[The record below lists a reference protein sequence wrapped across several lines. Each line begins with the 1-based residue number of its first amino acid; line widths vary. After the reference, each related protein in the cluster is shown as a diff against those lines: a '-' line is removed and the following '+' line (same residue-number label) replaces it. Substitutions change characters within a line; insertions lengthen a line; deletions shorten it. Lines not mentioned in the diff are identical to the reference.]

1 MAVISRLRRP
11 EEIAFDSA
19 LDTIAHRSQPAARS
33 TRSNVL
39 AMADAVAAEEE
50 RRRREEE
57 ARMALLAQMD
67 RQQYNAEQERRQ
79 REAEAQAAAQEA
91 ARREQLRKEAE
102 ARITRTTGR
111 NVSDLELLQA
121 QDRIARGGHGGE
133 LTREDGHGGHGGEL
147 KKQETP
153 EEIARGGHGG
163 QLGFVRANEDED
175 QRGDGRG
182 GHGGQLGFVRG
193 EEEEKPRERMER
205 IAETILPDASG
216 SFRRSEEA
224 REKGTGEKGKGTRLS
239 GSLANEARNL
249 EQERRNLDNFEAFTP
264 GEEAMKRREYA
275 ELEKEE
281 NRLQELL
288 EREEREKQ
296 RMSVTDAMRALDVI
310 DKGEER
316 LTGKNTPDW
325 LIENE
330 RAEMEKERAEAEA
343 ALAQDPEAEKKY
355 KALRDLSVYKPVN
368 VLGQDTDR
376 YRTNLTTLRMM
387 QAENPTQADFAA
399 QAEAELTR
407 RINLAEDPD
416 ATIKENEAR
425 IRELEEME
433 LSGGYFGT
441 GTPREK
447 IKAAKDNLQ
456 RQNKFLEAY
465 KDSQGVTE
473 EEIEEGK
480 MVSEARG
487 EKTEQQQGVD
497 YGGDIFT
504 DAVMTVRDAMA
515 ETGGADTSKMYKTWL
530 GQMNENERNLYY
542 AYLAQ
547 DAKDGGNRAAEYKQ
561 LMDRELDKRRAEAT
575 EEYVEGWT
583 TADPYTAKLAQAAN
597 EPLKLAGTV
606 YDAASRLAGTNN
618 PHSMA
623 YLPTML
629 QDTVNE
635 TVSNLIDE
643 RVKDPTWNKVVH
655 VLDEAGTNILNNGVR
670 NAVGGALGL
679 GPVASTVAMG
689 LGEAGGT
696 AREAALGMESS
707 YLASLTPA
715 EDSRQAAL
723 KGAFSAIG
731 EMAGEF
737 LPTEHWFGNIKESTR
752 GIGQF
757 LVNVLK
763 QTATEI
769 PGEILTDVIDKA
781 ADNYIMGERSE
792 DAQLKAEL
800 VYNGIPEDEADRLV
814 RREFGRGILNTVMVT
829 ALSSGVSSAY
839 TQGIGNSRVNKA
851 QRILDDYTQSHGLE
865 RIQIESLND
874 LNANGTRQ
882 TYEAALDAA
891 NHPDTAENSYSTP
904 EAAEA
909 AAAQPA
915 AEGTNADEE
924 EKIGRAI
931 SKAAALA
938 QEKQLQDNLD
948 AAAANEAR
956 ANVNRLAEEIVSE
969 RVKPMTEEQ
978 IQQRDR
984 EAERV
989 RGRAYVEQMTPEE
1002 EAEWIRQ
1009 RHEGLETS
1017 SGRDAATFP
1026 MGEGIQAEEFAPAAQ
1041 EAAGSEAVA
1050 EIVEDAA
1057 KGLEPQPAEAAQPVQ
1072 PAQPNRRHIELKTKA
1087 GKEIAIDMDEEG
1099 SRSIKDESGEHV
1111 EFDAAEDQD
1120 SAPQVILRKTHG
1132 KDAGEAKAIAV
1143 AIESADEN
1151 QDKDSVATE
1160 ASGAYTAA
1168 NEGREIS
1175 ETAKATIYSGLT
1187 EAQLAEA
1194 EAQGRREREE
1204 RQRAEY
1210 ETTKRNA
1217 GRYGFRLADD
1227 KYRVGLNVESL
1238 SDENAADGAKR
1249 LQMIALDAFGKEF
1262 GIDIRVHNTLGEG
1275 KENGKYRTGSGVINV
1290 SLDAEDGGIL
1300 RAASHEL
1307 YHYIRDWAAEGA
1319 DRIKTFVLD
1328 TLANAQ
1334 NYNLEQRRA
1343 ELTAENERNGIE
1355 ENVDEE
1361 IVADAMLDV
1370 IGQEGTLRKALGG
1383 NNETL
1388 IDKIKEGVAK
1398 VRNFLRNV
1406 LNRIGRNNA
1415 EVAALKDDEAYMERL
1430 TSIVNEETRAA
1441 TARRREKERARAITE
1456 KKQLGKYTQQD
1467 LQGIARAV
1475 EEARETGEENAVEDV
1490 LTTYGAY
1497 LLQETDDAE
1506 EGRDKRKKVK
1516 RLFEAL
1522 DEGQNMAKAAET
1534 AELELTDEQR
1544 TFFGWAERE
1553 RHEEETVER
1562 ERNREKHLPVEFS
1575 RKEEETDPDGETAE
1589 EITERVL
1596 REEEEEEEDETWKTK
1611 KLFGRI
1617 IDLMKYGRKYFN
1629 DPENPNVGTWADR
1642 VPEIVQEVKSRG
1654 YSSISDGELSGMIR
1668 KMYTALD
1675 DTIARGGNIT
1685 PSEIFNYAGEIAEQ
1699 VAKKARRKDESTESE
1714 DKSEFRKFLHD
1725 TVFRINPELKGYIKS
1740 AYGGIWQLNKEFR
1753 GITSFTWAERGNTY
1767 DKDGHRKGTHP
1778 IDDLYVEGWR
1788 GKREGDTDFFD
1799 QNEIPNREDQFEH
1812 FIELANWARKEE
1824 TTYSWAGMRET
1835 DYIEDITN
1843 AIVMDYLDI
1852 GVDKMMAG
1860 TNEQDLDRYRKLSRE
1875 LQKQYRTAKRTLED
1889 NMRTELAEITG
1900 QDPSQ
1905 IDLTKR
1911 GEIKEKYRA
1920 QLEALATQYAA
1931 EAQTEAV
1938 NMQIE
1943 AARQMDEAAE
1953 TAKEKG
1959 TLLAQ
1964 ISDLRAALNSEHEA
1978 RELEYQHREE
1988 EVKNSL
1994 NEEIRKRAERA
2005 GLQRNIKRNITNM
2018 QRRLQQPSDKAH
2030 IADEYRGG
2038 IATALKTL
2046 GETIFEPK
2054 PDAKTGWTYAFS
2066 TLRDVLQRMEDEADE
2081 AGTGAINIDP
2091 DLAVDITNLEEALT
2105 YTTKDG
2111 EKKIRHN
2118 WRNMSNTELKDL
2130 DSIIERL
2137 RHTIDHADEAHK
2149 LAKDQT
2155 ITDLAEEL
2163 HGSAENAESE
2173 KVRGNLAAGI
2183 NRYLNK
2189 SLRDPVR
2196 YFKEWSRKIG
2206 GESGQRVWKALRAS
2220 LDTQIRD
2227 TAEAERLFAEATNNT
2242 DEARKDPA
2250 YNRNDWDIRR
2260 WTGKSAAALEV
2271 QLDSGETVTMTPGQL
2286 MYVYLARKREQARNH
2301 MLGIATKGGDRVGG
2315 GITIARAESKNGPHE
2330 VTEPVK
2336 VTDADLQRMEDL
2348 LTKEQKEV
2356 ADRISAKILN
2366 GFGTKLGNEVSQS
2379 LYGYTKFTEKS
2390 YIPIKIYEGGKS
2402 VTSGTENMNP
2412 FYRLKNQGF
2421 TKQLVKNA
2429 SAPLEIQDLFDIAS
2443 DHTVGMINYHA
2454 WAETLSD
2461 ITRLLNYKFSEDREI
2476 DNIDEDGQHYL
2487 TTVTETT
2494 GSVSQD
2500 IIRVMGRDGKAYLT
2514 QLLKDINGLTKDQIE
2529 AGASFAQQWLS
2540 KYKGAAVAFNLSTV
2554 AKQPL
2559 SIVRAFDVIPM
2570 HYFAKGTNVL
2580 SDAERRRITDDMAE
2594 YAPIYTWKQ
2603 YGNFI
2608 MDAGKSAENIF
2619 FPQMESAAGKISE
2632 TGMKGAGLADNL
2644 TWMNIWRAAERMTDS
2659 QHPDLQKGSDEY
2671 KQQVAEIFNQC
2682 IDETQVV
2689 DSILHRTE
2697 IMRSKSAMLKMVTSF
2712 MGEPLKTFNAMMD
2725 KVNAYVENRTMD
2737 NAKSLAKTAGIMT
2750 MSGMLVGLVSSIIQ
2764 SMRHWDDD
2772 KPLGE
2777 EILKRYF
2784 GDYENKNWMESIVEA
2799 LVGSNLGGE
2808 LNPLNSIPYA
2818 RDIMELM
2825 SGYDISRTDMD
2836 SISNLIDT
2844 GTKLVKNLSGEE
2856 TKTPVQKRLL
2866 DFASAVSNFAG
2877 IPIGN
2882 LVKETRYLSNEA
2894 ARGMEAAG
2902 VDTLNW
2908 QYFNLRQL
2916 EALDPGNKNDYI
2928 ALMLKAEEQG
2938 KTEWAQHLR
2947 EDLIANG
2954 ITDEQIN
2961 NRIKNVQ
2968 MGRILGDGESVSA
2981 ENAAANYYEALKAGD
2996 RDRAKEVYDGMFR
3009 FYKSDSINS
3018 AIAAQ
3023 IKNDPRTK
3031 EVNKARMKGDS
3042 GPMQQWVKE
3051 LRAMGISDDLITKG
3065 INNNYNALTKAEK
3078 AETTKPAAAP
3088 TAKPEVTAEVG
3099 VYTYSDLYSA
3109 IGSGTAKDAQ
3119 EIVSALRNQGKK
3131 DDNIRTQLT
3140 KNFKPEYLDAYRRGD
3155 KRTMQQLES
3164 KLLGLGVGYTEKSFA
3179 TWIKDYEKNK

>member
-1 MAVISRLRRP
+1 MAVITRLRRP

-39 AMADAVAAEEE
+39 AMADAVAEEEE

-57 ARMALLAQMD
+57 ARMALLSQMD
-67 RQQYNAEQERRQ
+67 RQQYNAEMERRQ

-91 ARREQLRKEAE
+91 ARREQLRQEAE
-102 ARITRTTGR
+102 KRITRDTGR

-121 QDRIARGGHGGE
+121 QARNPALNNVASLDLQRAMVDITNRRKE
-133 LTREDGHGGHGGEL
+133 KRE
-147 KKQETP
+147 
-153 EEIARGGHGG
+153 AR
-163 QLGFVRANEDED
+163 QAEW
-175 QRGDGRG
+175 QRR
-182 GHGGQLGFVRG
+182 
-193 EEEEKPRERMER
+193 EEEKQSAGTVQLPGA
-205 IAETILPDASG
+205 AE

-224 REKGTGEKGKGTRLS
+224 RERGTGEKEKGTRLS

-281 NRLQELL
+281 NRLQDLL

-316 LTGKNTPDW
+316 LTSKNTPDW
-325 LIENE
+325 MLENE
-330 RAEMEKERAEAEA
+330 RAEMERERAEAEA
-343 ALAQDPEAEKKY
+343 ALAKDPEAEKKY
-355 KALRDLSVYKPVN
+355 RVLRDLSVYKPVN

-376 YRTNLTTLRMM
+376 YRNNLTTLRLM

-416 ATIKENEAR
+416 TTIKENEAR

-447 IKAAKDNLQ
+447 IKAAKENLQ

-465 KDSQGVTE
+465 KDLQGVTE
-473 EEIEEGK
+473 EEIAEGK
-480 MVSEARG
+480 KISEARG

-497 YGGDIFT
+497 YGGDIFA

-515 ETGGADTSKMYKTWL
+515 ETGGADTTKMYKTWL

-707 YLASLTPA
+707 YLASLNPA

-757 LVNVLK
+757 IVNVLK

-781 ADNYIMGERSE
+781 ADNYIMKERSE

-829 ALSSGVSSAY
+829 ALSSGASSAY

-851 QRILDDYTQSHGLE
+851 QRILDDYTSSHGLE
-865 RIQIESLND
+865 RIQIEGLDD

-948 AAAANEAR
+948 AQAANEVR
-956 ANVNRLAEEIVSE
+956 DNVNRLAEEIVSE

-978 IQQRDR
+978 IRERDR

-1009 RHEGLETS
+1009 RHQTSSVTADAVPPSPEGKAAS

-1111 EFDAAEDQD
+1111 EFDAEEDQD

-1132 KDAGEAKAIAV
+1132 KDTGEAKAIAV

-1160 ASGAYTAA
+1160 AGGAYTAA

-1175 ETAKATIYSGLT
+1175 DTAKATIYSGLT

-1194 EAQGRREREE
+1194 EAQGKREREE
-1204 RQRAEY
+1204 RQRIEY

-1217 GRYGFRLADD
+1217 GRYGFRLANDQ
-1227 KYRVGLNVESL
+1227 YRVGLNVESL

-1249 LQMIALDAFGKEF
+1249 LQMMALDAFGREF

-1275 KENGKYRTGSGVINV
+1275 KENGQYRQGSGVINV

-1307 YHYIRDWAAEGA
+1307 YHYIRDWAADGA

-1355 ENVDEE
+1355 EDVDEE
-1361 IVADAMLDV
+1361 IVADSMLDV

-1388 IDKIKEGVAK
+1388 IDKIKEGIGK

-1430 TSIVNEETRAA
+1430 TEIVNAETRAA

-1456 KKQLGKYTQQD
+1456 KQRLGKYTQQD
-1467 LQGIARAV
+1467 LIGIAKAV
-1475 EEARETGEENAVEDV
+1475 EEARETGEETAVDDV

-1497 LLQETDDAE
+1497 LMQETDDAE
-1506 EGRDKRKKVK
+1506 EGRDKRRKVK

-1522 DEGQNMAKAAET
+1522 DEGQNIAKAAET

-1562 ERNREKHLPVEFS
+1562 EKNREKHLPVEFS

-1596 REEEEEEEDETWKTK
+1596 HEEEEEEEADETWKTK
-1611 KLFGRI
+1611 RLFGRI
-1617 IDLMKYGRKYFN
+1617 VDLMKYGRKYFN

-1642 VPEIVQEVKSRG
+1642 VPEIVNEVKSRG

-1685 PSEIFNYAGEIAEQ
+1685 PSEIFNYATEIAEQ
-1699 VAKKARRKDESTESE
+1699 VAKKARRKDETAESE

-1812 FIELANWARKEE
+1812 FIEMANWARKEE

-1889 NMRTELAEITG
+1889 NMRQELAEITG

-1911 GEIKEKYRA
+1911 GEIKEKYKA

-1931 EAQTEAV
+1931 DAQTEAV
-1938 NMQIE
+1938 NMQLE

-1953 TAKEKG
+1953 ATKEKG

-1964 ISDLRAALNSEHEA
+1964 ISDLRAALAGEHEA

-2227 TAEAERLFAEATNNT
+2227 TKEAERLFAEATNNT
-2242 DEARKDPA
+2242 EEARKDPA

-2301 MLGIATKGGDRVGG
+2301 MLGIATKSGDRVGG

-2570 HYFAKGTNVL
+2570 HYFARGTNVL
-2580 SDAERRRITDDMAE
+2580 SEAERTRITEDMAE

-2619 FPQMESAAGKISE
+2619 FPQMENAAGKISE

-2725 KVNAYVENRTMD
+2725 KVNAYMENRTMD
-2737 NAKSLAKTAGIMT
+2737 NARSLAKTAGIMT

-2777 EILKRYF
+2777 EILKRYL

-2938 KTEWAQHLR
+2938 NTDWAQHLR
-2947 EDLIANG
+2947 DDLIANG
-2954 ITDEQIN
+2954 ITDEQID
-2961 NRIKNVQ
+2961 NRVKTVQ

-2981 ENAAANYYEALKAGD
+2981 DNAARNYYAALKDGD
-2996 RDRAKEVYDGMFR
+2996 KGRAADVYSGMTR
-3009 FYKSDSINS
+3009 FYTDSAISS
-3018 AIAAQ
+3018 AIASQ
-3023 IKNDPRTK
+3023 IKNDPRTE

-3051 LRAMGISDDLITKG
+3051 LRALGISDDLITKG
-3065 INNNYNALTKAEK
+3065 INNSFNALTKAEK
-3078 AETTKPAAAP
+3078 AETAVPAAAP

-3109 IGSGTAKDAQ
+3109 VGSGTAKDAAEVIQ
-3119 EIVSALRNQGKK
+3119 ALRNQGKK

-3140 KNFKPEYLDAYRRGD
+3140 KNFKPDYLDAYRRGD

>member
-57 ARMALLAQMD
+57 ERMALLAQMD
-67 RQQYNAEQERRQ
+67 RQQYNAEMERRQ

-91 ARREQLRKEAE
+91 ARREQLRQEAE
-102 ARITRTTGR
+102 ARITRDTGR

-163 QLGFVRANEDED
+163 ELGFVRANEDED
-175 QRGDGRG
+175 PRGDGRG
-182 GHGGQLGFVRG
+182 GHGGQLGFIRG

-224 REKGTGEKGKGTRLS
+224 RERGSGEKTKGSKIT
-239 GSLANEARNL
+239 GDLAKMKRNL

-281 NRLQELL
+281 NRLQDLL

-296 RMSVTDAMRALDVI
+296 RMSVTDAMRTLDVI

-316 LTGKNTPDW
+316 LTSKNTPDW
-325 LIENE
+325 LLENE

-343 ALAQDPEAEKKY
+343 ALAKDPEAEKKY

-376 YRTNLTTLRMM
+376 YRNNLTTLRLM

-399 QAEAELTR
+399 QTEAELTR
-407 RINLAEDPD
+407 RINLADDPD
-416 ATIKENEAR
+416 ATIKENEER

-465 KDSQGVTE
+465 KDSQNVTE
-473 EEIEEGK
+473 EEIAEGK
-480 MVSEARG
+480 KISEARG

-497 YGGDIFT
+497 YGGDIFA
-504 DAVMTVRDAMA
+504 DAVLTVRDAMA
-515 ETGGADTSKMYKTWL
+515 ETGGADTSKLYKTWL

-618 PHSMA
+618 PHSLA

-635 TVSNLIDE
+635 TVSNMIDE

-689 LGEAGGT
+689 LGEAGGA

-723 KGAFSAIG
+723 KGAFSALG

-757 LVNVLK
+757 IVNVLK

-781 ADNYIMGERSE
+781 ADNYIMKERSE

-800 VYNGIPEDEADRLV
+800 VYNGVPEDEADRLV
-814 RREFGRGILNTVMVT
+814 RREFGRGILNTVLVT
-829 ALSSGVSSAY
+829 ALSSGASSAY

-851 QRILDDYTQSHGLE
+851 QRILDDYTTSHGLE
-865 RIQIESLND
+865 RIQIEGLDD
-874 LNANGTRQ
+874 LYADGTRQ
-882 TYEAALDAA
+882 TYEAALEAA
-891 NHPDTAENSYSTP
+891 NNPDVAENSYSTP

-909 AAAQPA
+909 AAEQPA

-931 SKAAALA
+931 SKAAVLA
-938 QEKQLQDNLD
+938 REKQMQDNLD
-948 AAAANEAR
+948 AAAASEAR
-956 ANVNRLAEEIVSE
+956 ANVNRLVEEIISE

-978 IQQRDR
+978 IRERDR

-1009 RHEGLETS
+1009 RHEGLQ
-1017 SGRDAATFP
+1017 
-1026 MGEGIQAEEFAPAAQ
+1026 QAEEFAPAEQ
-1041 EAAGSEAVA
+1041 ESATGEAIG

-1072 PAQPNRRHIELKTKA
+1072 PAQPDRRHIELKTKA

-1151 QDKDSVATE
+1151 QDKDSVANE

-1175 ETAKATIYSGLT
+1175 DTAKATIYSGLT

-1194 EAQGRREREE
+1194 EAQGKREREE
-1204 RQRAEY
+1204 RQRIEY

-1249 LQMIALDAFGKEF
+1249 LQMMALDEFGREF
-1262 GIDIRVHNTLGEG
+1262 GIDIRVHNSLGEG
-1275 KENGKYRTGSGVINV
+1275 KKNGQYRQGSGVINV
-1290 SLDAEDGGIL
+1290 ALDAEDGGIL

-1328 TLANAQ
+1328 TLANAKG
-1334 NYNLEQRRA
+1334 YNLEQRRA

-1361 IVADAMLDV
+1361 IVADSMLDV

-1388 IDKIKEGVAK
+1388 IDKIKEGISK

-1406 LNRIGRNNA
+1406 LNRLGRNNA

-1430 TSIVNEETRAA
+1430 TEIVNEETRAA

-1475 EEARETGEENAVEDV
+1475 EEARETGEETAVDDV
-1490 LTTYGAY
+1490 LTTYGAF

-1522 DEGQNMAKAAET
+1522 DEGNNIARAAET

-1562 ERNREKHLPVEFS
+1562 ERNREKYLPVEFS

-1611 KLFGRI
+1611 RLFGRI
-1617 IDLMKYGRKYFN
+1617 VDLMKYGRKYFN

-1642 VPEIVQEVKSRG
+1642 VPEIVNEVKSRG

-1685 PSEIFNYAGEIAEQ
+1685 PSEIFNYATEIAEQ

-1788 GKREGDTDFFD
+1788 GKREGDTDFFNQD
-1799 QNEIPNREDQFEH
+1799 QIPNREDQFEH
-1812 FIELANWARKEE
+1812 FIEMANWARKEE

-1905 IDLTKR
+1905 IDLAKR
-1911 GEIKEKYRA
+1911 GEIKEKYKA
-1920 QLEALATQYAA
+1920 QLEALAKQYAA

-1938 NMQIE
+1938 NMQLE

-1953 TAKEKG
+1953 ATKEKG

-2066 TLRDVLQRMEDEADE
+2066 TLRDVIARLSNETNEDGSSGLD
-2081 AGTGAINIDP
+2081 IDP
-2091 DLAVDITNLEEALT
+2091 DLVVDISNLEETLS

-2111 EKKIRHN
+2111 EKKMRHD
-2118 WRNMSNTELKDL
+2118 WRNMSNAELKQL
-2130 DSIIERL
+2130 DEIIDHL
-2137 RHTIDHADEAHK
+2137 RHTIDHADEALK
-2149 LAKDQT
+2149 LGKDQH
-2155 ITDLAEEL
+2155 ISEIAAEL
-2163 HGSAENAESE
+2163 HTNAEG
-2173 KVRGNLAAGI
+2173 KAADKTRGNLAAGL
-2183 NRYLNK
+2183 NSYLNK
-2189 SLRDPVR
+2189 TLRDPVR
-2196 YFKEWSRKIG
+2196 FFKDWSRRIG
-2206 GESGQRVWKALRAS
+2206 GESGGQIWKALRGS

-2227 TAEAERLFAEATNNT
+2227 TKRMEDLFAEALNNT
-2242 DEARKDPA
+2242 KEQKEAPDYDKA
-2250 YNRNDWDIRR
+2250 AWDIRR
-2260 WTGKSAAALEV
+2260 WTGKTATALEV
-2271 QLDSGETVTMTPGQL
+2271 SLDSGETVHLTPGQL
-2286 MYVYLARKREQARNH
+2286 MYIYLAKRRQQAQNH
-2301 MLGIATKGGDRVGG
+2301 ILGNQLKNGDRVGG
-2315 GITIARAESKNGPHE
+2315 GITIGRTVAKNGRFE
-2330 VTEPVK
+2330 QVDPVK
-2336 VTDADLQRMEDL
+2336 VTENDLARMEQL
-2348 LTKEQKEV
+2348 LTEEQKTAANRLSE
-2356 ADRISAKILN
+2356 KIFN
-2366 GFGTKLGNEVSQS
+2366 GYAAELGNEVSRNM
-2379 LYGYTKFTEKS
+2379 YGYTKFKENN
-2390 YIPIKIYEGGKS
+2390 YIPIRVYEGGKS
-2402 VTSGTENMNP
+2402 VTGGTENGNP
-2412 FYRLKNQGF
+2412 FYRIKNQGF
-2421 TKQLVKNA
+2421 TKQLVQNA
-2429 SAPLEIQDLFDIAS
+2429 NAPLQVMDLFDIAAE
-2443 DHTVGMINYHA
+2443 HAVGMVNYHA
-2454 WAETLSD
+2454 WTETVSD
-2461 ITRLLNYKFSEDREI
+2461 LTRLLNYKFKEERLI
-2476 DNIDEDGQHYL
+2476 DQMDEDGNPYT
-2487 TTVTETT
+2487 TTVTETV
-2494 GSVSQD
+2494 GSVAQD
-2500 IIRVMGRDGKAYLT
+2500 IQRVLGKDGKAYLM
-2514 QLLKDINGLTKDQIE
+2514 QLLKDINGLERSSIE
-2529 AGASFAQQWLS
+2529 SGMGGTAKWFSRFKA
-2540 KYKGAAVAFNLSTV
+2540 AAVAWNVSTV
-2554 AKQPL
+2554 MKQPL
-2559 SIVRAFDVIPM
+2559 SVVRAFDVIPM
-2570 HYFAKGTNVL
+2570 HYFRGANVI
-2580 SDAERRRITDDMAE
+2580 SEAERTRITDDMKD

-2603 YGNFI
+2603 YGNFM
-2608 MDAGKSAENIF
+2608 MDTGKSAEGIF
-2619 FPQMESAAGKISE
+2619 YPQLEGIKGKISE
-2632 TGMKGAGLADNL
+2632 AGMWGAGQADNL
-2644 TWMNIWRAAERMTDS
+2644 TWINIWRAAERMIKA
-2659 QHPDLQKGSDEY
+2659 QREDLRPGTEEY
-2671 KQQVAEIFNQC
+2671 KQAVAEKFNEC

-2697 IMRSKSAMLKMVTSF
+2697 IMRSPSQYLKMITSF
-2712 MGEPLKTFNAMMD
+2712 MGEPLKTFNTFMD
-2725 KVNAYVENRTMD
+2725 KANQWMEDRSMTNMRE
-2737 NAKSLAKTAGIMT
+2737 LLKTGTVLTA
-2750 MSGMLVGLVSSIIQ
+2750 SGALTGFVSAL
-2764 SMRHWDDD
+2764 MGALRHWDEGD
-2772 KPLGE
+2772 KPLAE
-2777 EILKRYF
+2777 DILQRYF
-2784 GDYENKNWMESIVEA
+2784 GDYKDKSWLDTIIEA
-2799 LVGSNLGGE
+2799 FVRSDLGGE
-2808 LNPLNSIPYA
+2808 LNPLNSIPLA
-2818 RDIMELM
+2818 RDLMEM
-2825 SGYDISRTDMD
+2825 ISGYDVERTDIASVAAVWDAAKAMVE
-2836 SISNLIDT
+2836 NLNGKAD
-2844 GTKLVKNLSGEE
+2844 
-2856 TKTPVQKRLL
+2856 KTPLAKRITTLAGTVANL
-2866 DFASAVSNFAG
+2866 VG
-2877 IPIGN
+2877 IPVANIT
-2882 LVKETRYLSNEA
+2882 KELLYGSNEVA
-2894 ARGMEAAG
+2894 QAIEAGGGNSLGLQYMLLRYNKTLG
-2902 VDTLNW
+2902 VN
-2908 QYFNLRQL
+2908 NR
-2916 EALDPGNKNDYI
+2916 NDYI
-2928 ALMLKAEEQG
+2928 GLMIKAQEAGDE
-2938 KTEWAQHLR
+2938 KM
-2947 EDLIANG
+2947 ANG
-2954 ITDEQIN
+2954 IMQELLDAGVTDEQIN
-2961 NRIKNVQ
+2961 TRVKNVQ

-2981 ENAAANYYEALKAGD
+2981 ENAVGNWYQALKDGD
-2996 RDRAKEVYDGMFR
+2996 RERAKEIYQGL
-3009 FYKSDSINS
+3009 YKYYKADTITS
-3018 AIAAQ
+3018 AIVAAV
-3023 IKNDPRTK
+3023 KNDPRTT
-3031 EVNKARMKGDS
+3031 EINEARMKGNSD
-3042 GPMQQWVKE
+3042 PMKKWLEE
-3051 LRAMGISDDLITKG
+3051 LRKMGVDSDMATKG
-3065 INNNYNALTKAEK
+3065 INNNYNALDKAK
-3078 AETTKPAAAP
+3078 KGETAKPTAAP
-3088 TAKPEVTAEVG
+3088 TKKPEVSATDA

-3109 IGSGTAKDAQ
+3109 VGSGTAKDAAEVVQ
-3119 EIVSALRNQGKK
+3119 ALRNQGKK
-3131 DDNIRTQLT
+3131 DDNIRTQCT
-3140 KNFKPEYLDAYRRGD
+3140 KQFKPEYLEAYQKGN
-3155 KRTMQQLES
+3155 KKKMAEIES
-3164 KLLGLGVGYTEKSFA
+3164 KLLGLGIGYTAKSFEG
-3179 TWIKDYEKNK
+3179 WIKDYEKKK